1 MKFGISIGN
10 FGQFG
15 KRGGAQEQVQIAQCA
30 EQLGY
35 DSVWVHDHLFMPA
48 RIRARYPYNDS
59 GVAGFAWRQDIYD
72 PLAMMA
78 AVAVRTQRVSIGTSV
93 LIVPYRNPLVL
104 AKMLATLDCLSHGRI
119 RLGIGVGWM
128 AEEFEALGMGN
139 YYPIRGR
146 ITDEWMRI
154 CIEMWTSGGA
164 SSYTGQY
171 HQFDRVGAFPK
182 PVQKPHIPI
191 WVGGKGE
198 IAARRVARYG
208 SGYHTITSSPQEV
221 TEELQIV
228 TRELEKRDRELSE
241 IEVSMLGGM
250 SLRAG
255 SAWGSS
261 AMIGGSKAQ
270 IIDQLGAYARA
281 GMHHLIATPTSGLR
295 GDHTPQRL
303 MDDMQYVAEE
313 ILPALR

>member
-15 KRGGAQEQVQIAQCA
+15 KRGGAQDVVHMAEWA

-35 DSVWVHDHLFMPA
+35 DSVWVHDHLLMPA

-72 PLAMMA
+72 PLAVMA

-93 LIVPYRNPLVL
+93 LIIPYRNPLVL

-128 AEEFEALGMGN
+128 AEEFEGLGIGDD
-139 YYPIRGR
+139 YPIRGR

-154 CIEMWTSGGA
+154 CIEMWTSEGA
-164 SSYTGQY
+164 SSYDGQH
-171 HQFDRVGAFPK
+171 HQFKQIGAFPK

-208 SGYHTITSSPQEV
+208 SGYHTITSSPQEI
-221 TEELQIV
+221 EQ
-228 TRELEKRDRELSE
+228 ELEIVARALDARGRSLDE
-241 IEVSMLGGM
+241 IEVSMLGGI
-250 SLRAG
+250 SLREG
-255 SAWGSS
+255 SSWGSS
-261 AMIGGSKAQ
+261 AIIGGHKAQ
-270 IIDQLGAYARA
+270 IIDQLGAYERA
-281 GMHHLIATPTSGLR
+281 GLHHLIATPSSGR
-295 GDHTPQRL
+295 GGGHTPERL
-303 MDDMQYVAEE
+303 KDDMQYVAEE
-313 ILPALR
+313 ILSAV